1 MNNPNAN
8 EILAGKH
15 ASVMRSL
22 LEMWGE
28 RMPTWEEFKQA
39 KAGGRVS
46 TDKAIALRAIHWR
59 GVPKTWMIIYGIL
72 TPWIG
77 FLVVP
82 VAIAMYFFRGVS
94 RWWILGSVCTA
105 WFLLS
110 VTKEGAC
117 EAIKDAATRDEEI
130 YEALVKSG
138 AFLFG
143 PALSSGEDRQST
155 KGIKSD

>member
-39 KAGGRVS
+39 KAAGRVS

-59 GVPKTWMIIYGIL
+59 GVPKTWMVIYGIL

-82 VAIAMYFFRGVS
+82 MAIAMYFFRGVS
-94 RWWILGSVCTA
+94 GWWILGGVCTA
-105 WFLLS
+105 WFFFS

-117 EAIKDAATRDEEI
+117 EAIKDAATRDEEM
-130 YEALVKSG
+130 YEALVKRG

-143 PALSSGEDRQST
+143 PTLSSGEGRQST

>member
-1 MNNPNAN
+1 MNDLKAN
-8 EILAGKH
+8 ETLAGKH
-15 ASVMRSL
+15 DFVMRSL

-39 KAGGRVS
+39 NAGGRVS
-46 TDKAIALRAIHWR
+46 TDKSIALHAIHWR
-59 GVPKTWMIIYGIL
+59 GVPKTWMVIYGIL

-82 VAIAMYFFRGVS
+82 LAIAMYFFRGVS
-94 RWWILGSVCTA
+94 GWWILGGVCTA
-105 WFLLS
+105 WFLFS

-117 EAIKDAATRDEEI
+117 EAIKDAATRDEEM
-130 YEALVKSG
+130 YEALVKRG

-143 PALSSGEDRQST
+143 PSLSSGEDRQST